1 MTPAGSVESGDRARL
16 FCALRLPDAVLD
28 ALEEWQRLHV
38 ARGRAVPRPNLH
50 ITLAFLGWTPR
61 DRLDDVVSALREA
74 AVAARPIELEP
85 VRYRET
91 RSVGMLVL
99 SDAGG
104 AAMALA
110 GDLHSRLERLGV
122 YEREARDWLPHLTV
136 VRFRERPR
144 LRPPLPETGAF
155 APSDAAV
162 YLSRLRP
169 SGAEYVALESVDLP
183 KMNNGGI

>member
-16 FCALRLPDAVLD
+16 FCALRLPHGVLD
-28 ALEEWQRLHV
+28 AIEEWQRLHLT
-38 ARGRAVPRPNLH
+38 RGRAVPRPNVH
-50 ITLAFLGWTPR
+50 VTLAFLGWTSR
-61 DRLDDVVSALREA
+61 DRLDEVVSELREA
-74 AVAARPIELEP
+74 AGGARPIELEP

-99 SDAGG
+99 SDADG
-104 AAMALA
+104 AATALA
-110 GDLHSRLERLGV
+110 GDLHGGLERLGV

-136 VRFRERPR
+136 VRFKERPR

-169 SGAEYVALESVDLP
+169 SGAEYVALESVEL
-183 KMNNGGI
+183 GGT